1 MDPHDAKARQTVVTV
16 ASAFPLTPR
25 SPLRSAAPK
34 NNMLKNSFLVHP
46 LAVMHSP
53 HLDSAIYT
61 PSLYCGIGEAVAGA
75 TPEYVVAG
83 WPYVVAGYR
92 AP

>member
-1 MDPHDAKARQTVVTV
+1 MDPHGAKARRTVPT
-16 ASAFPLTPR
+16 AAGDSLP

-53 HLDSAIYT
+53 HLDSAIYAH
-61 PSLYCGIGEAVAGA
+61 PLYCGIGEAVAGA